1 MSRGVNVKH
10 FLLGVLATIAII
22 AIGSFAYLRLG
33 LAEAR
38 GDLPPSKLE
47 SLLMSSAVHASVRRE
62 APEMPNPFAPTD
74 ENLIAGGKLYI
85 DGCAGCHGIPGKA
98 KNEGGDVLFP
108 PVPQLPLVGTEYTEA
123 QIFWVIKH
131 GIRRTGMFA
140 NGKWNTDQ
148 EMWNMAA
155 YIKRMQSLPPHV
167 LEELAKPKSYFKSIA
182 AQMFPLTKRKGR
194 AP

>member
-1 MSRGVNVKH
+1 VETTVKY

-22 AIGSFAYLRLG
+22 VIAGFAYLRLG

-38 GDLPPSKLE
+38 GDLPPSRLE

-74 ENLIAGGKLYI
+74 DNLLAGGKLYYE
-85 DGCAGCHGIPGKA
+85 GCAGCHGVPGKA
-98 KNEGGDVLFP
+98 KKDGGDVLFP

-140 NGKWNTDQ
+140 NGKWNTDK
-148 EMWNMAA
+148 EMWSMAA

-167 LEELAKPKSYFKSIA
+167 QEELAKPKTATPS
-182 AQMFPLTKRKGR
+182 Q
-194 AP
+194 

>member
-1 MSRGVNVKH
+1 VKH
-10 FLLGVLATIAII
+10 FLLGALTAIVI
-22 AIGSFAYLRLG
+22 VAVGGFAYLRMG
-33 LAEAR
+33 QAEVR

-62 APEMPNPFAPTD
+62 APEEPNPVAATD
-74 ENLIAGGKLYI
+74 ENLIAGGNLYH

-98 KNEGGDVLFP
+98 KKDGGDVLFP
-108 PVPQLPLVGTEYTEA
+108 PVPQLPLVGTDYTEA

-140 NGKWNTDQ
+140 NGKWNTDKD
-148 EMWNMAA
+148 MWTMAA

-167 LEELAKPKSYFKSIA
+167 QEELDKPKNPPTG
-182 AQMFPLTKRKGR
+182 Q
-194 AP
+194 

>member
-1 MSRGVNVKH
+1 VKH
-10 FLLGVLATIAII
+10 FLLGALTTIAILVM
-22 AIGSFAYLRLG
+22 GGWAYLRMG

-38 GDLPPSKLE
+38 GDLPPSRLE
-47 SLLMSSAVHASVRRE
+47 SVLMSSAVHASVRRE
-62 APEMPNPFAPTD
+62 APETPNPVPPTD
-74 ENLIAGGKLYI
+74 ENLLAGGKLYC

-98 KNEGGDVLFP
+98 KKDGGDVLFP

-140 NGKWNTDQ
+140 NGKWSTDT
-148 EMWNMAA
+148 EMWTLAA

-167 LEELAKPKSYFKSIA
+167 QEELAKPKSA
-182 AQMFPLTKRKGR
+182 AATQ
-194 AP
+194 